1 LDAGANVINS
11 LANLPFDSM
20 VSLQTLDLSSNEL
33 TEVPDRIG
41 QLPCIEKLFLHEN
54 HLTRLPNELGNL
66 KKLTEL
72 NIDENKI
79 QNLPPTVGGCE
90 KLEVLNANQNR
101 LVDLPKGIYDLPL
114 RIFGI
119 DDNPLE
125 AIPAEVLEG
134 GSQSVFDFLGA
145 RKY

>member
-1 LDAGANVINS
+1 MRKIGNFQCEPEQIGRFAERCVLPLFHFFLAHS
-11 LANLPFDSM
+11 L
-20 VSLQTLDLSSNEL
+20 
-33 TEVPDRIG
+33 
-41 QLPCIEKLFLHEN
+41 
-54 HLTRLPNELGNL
+54 
-66 KKLTEL
+66 
-72 NIDENKI
+72 
-79 QNLPPTVGGCE
+79 
-90 KLEVLNANQNR
+90 
-101 LVDLPKGIYDLPL
+101 GIYDLPL